1 MIRTHPRVFA
11 FLNLLP
17 TLQYSYTSLMK
28 ILFTLFCL
36 LSLNASANEL
46 FAKADVAAGKGLH
59 EKNCISCHASSY
71 GGDGSAIYTRE
82 YRKVNTSKGLVAQ
95 VRNCNTNL
103 GLKWFEDEEL
113 NVAAHLNQTYYKF
126 EK

>member
-1 MIRTHPRVFA
+1 MHKLMI
-11 FLNLLP
+11 
-17 TLQYSYTSLMK
+17 
-28 ILFTLFCL
+28 IL
-36 LSLNASANEL
+36 LSLVALNASANPL
-46 FAKADVAAGKGLH
+46 FAKADVSAGKALH
-59 EKNCISCHASSY
+59 EKNCIACHASSY

-82 YRKVNTSKGLVAQ
+82 YNKVKTSKGLLVQ

>member
-1 MIRTHPRVFA
+1 MKIA
-11 FLNLLP
+11 FILLNL
-17 TLQYSYTSLMK
+17 
-28 ILFTLFCL
+28 FG
-36 LSLNASANEL
+36 LNASANEL
-46 FAKADVAAGKGLH
+46 FAKADLLAGKALH

-71 GGDGSAIYTRE
+71 GGDGSGIYTRDFA
-82 YRKVNTSKGLVAQ
+82 KVVSAKGLVAQ

-113 NVAAHLNQTYYKF
+113 NTAAYLNQTYYKF

>member
-1 MIRTHPRVFA
+1 MTKIA
-11 FLNLLP
+11 LILL
-17 TLQYSYTSLMK
+17 SL
-28 ILFTLFCL
+28 F
-36 LSLNASANEL
+36 SLNASANAL
-46 FAKADVAAGKGLH
+46 FTKADAAAGKALH
-59 EKNCISCHASSY
+59 EKNCTSCHTSSY

-113 NVAAHLNQTYYKF
+113 NTAAYLNQTYYKF

>member
-1 MIRTHPRVFA
+1 MKKLILILCCLF
-11 FLNLLP
+11 
-17 TLQYSYTSLMK
+17 SL
-28 ILFTLFCL
+28 CVG
-36 LSLNASANEL
+36 LNASANEL
-46 FAKADVAAGKGLH
+46 FAKADVAAGKKLTD
-59 EKNCISCHASSY
+59 KNCVSCHASSY
-71 GGDGSAIYTRE
+71 GGDGSDIYTRE

-113 NVAAHLNQTYYKF
+113 NVAAYLNQTYYKF

>member
-1 MIRTHPRVFA
+1 MKFIS
-11 FLNLLP
+11 LL
-17 TLQYSYTSLMK
+17 LCVAS
-28 ILFTLFCL
+28 F
-36 LSLNASANEL
+36 NANANEL
-46 FAKADVAAGKGLH
+46 FAKADAVAGKALAD
-59 EKNCISCHASSY
+59 KNCVSCHASSY
-71 GGDGSAIYTRE
+71 GGDGSVIYTRE